1 MVVAEARSHGVKVL
15 TSSEVGSVDLGFN
28 DLIAIKPNAPLH
40 DWVEALEELISK
52 SNNRTVECLWTWSD
66 LANLHRNEIYPKVLK
81 ALINDE

>member
-40 DWVEALEELISK
+40 YWVEAL
-52 SNNRTVECLWTWSD
+52 
-66 LANLHRNEIYPKVLK
+66 RN
-81 ALINDE
+81 